1 MLPSI
6 HIADRAGCFIRVAIA
21 RRVLQPR
28 QSTGATIGLMLAC
41 LTWLGLI
48 GCCTGH
54 KPATPQTATPAAV
67 SPAKAAPAQPPAP
80 GPAAAPA
87 PVPPASGGISLFDG
101 QSLKGWRVTDFAG
114 RGDVRVDNGAIIL
127 EMGVMTGITCTNE
140 LPRLNY
146 EVDLE
151 ASRVDGS
158 DFFCGLTFLVGENP
172 CSLIVGGW
180 GGGVVG
186 LSSLDGED
194 AAHNETTHYMNFE
207 KGRWYRIRLRV
218 TGTAIQAWIDAE
230 KVVDIA
236 TAGRRISIR
245 SEVELSRPL
254 GISSW
259 STTAAL
265 RNIRIRRL

>member
-6 HIADRAGCFIRVAIA
+6 HIASCSGSFPREATA
-21 RRVLQPR
+21 RHVHRPQN
-28 QSTGATIGLMLAC
+28 STGGGIGLILAC
-41 LTWLGLI
+41 LTLLGVT
-48 GCCTGH
+48 GCYTGK
-54 KPATPQTATPAAV
+54 KPAV
-67 SPAKAAPAQPPAP
+67 SET
-80 GPAAAPA
+80 AAAPA
-87 PVPPASGGISLFDG
+87 PVTPPPGPAATSQAGDGISLFDG

-114 RGDVRVDNGAIIL
+114 RGDVRVDKGAVIL

-140 LPRLNY
+140 IPRLDY
-146 EVDLE
+146 EVELE
-151 ASRVDGS
+151 ASRVDGN
-158 DFFCGLTFLVGENP
+158 DFFCGLTFPVGENP

-186 LSSLDGED
+186 LSSLDGQD
-194 AAHNETTHYMNFE
+194 AANNETTHYMNFE

-218 TGTAIQAWIDAE
+218 TSAVIQAWIDAE

-236 TAGRRISIR
+236 IAGRRISIR